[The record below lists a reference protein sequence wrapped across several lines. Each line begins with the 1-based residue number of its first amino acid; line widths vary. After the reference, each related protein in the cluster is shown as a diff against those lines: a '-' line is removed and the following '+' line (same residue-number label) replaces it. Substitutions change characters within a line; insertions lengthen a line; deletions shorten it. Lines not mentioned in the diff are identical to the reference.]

1 MYKEL
6 IGKTA
11 AITGGAKGIGLST
24 AEIFV
29 REEANVL
36 IMDMDEAAGK
46 LAEKNLGEKAL
57 FVKTDVTKA
66 DQIQAA
72 LSKAVE
78 RFGGVNHLV
87 NNAGIIHY
95 ANAVTCTEEDWD
107 RVMNVNLKSYWL
119 AAKYAL
125 PLMKEGGGGVVI
137 NVGSA
142 QSFLSSPNNIHY
154 TVAKSA
160 ILGLTRGIAVEFAP
174 SIRCLSI
181 CPGTVDTPMARN
193 AWAEAA
199 DPEAIHQESINMHV
213 LKRIAQPEEVG
224 EMIVFCCSNRCG
236 FMTGQHIR
244 VDGGLGITIPGSVTE
259 DDV

>member
-6 IGKTA
+6 TGKTA

-29 REEANVL
+29 REGANVL
-36 IMDMDEAAGK
+36 IMDMDVDAGK
-46 LAEKNLGEKAL
+46 LAERNLGKKVL
-57 FVKTDVTKA
+57 FVKTDVTKS
-66 DQIQAA
+66 DQIEDA
-72 LSKAVE
+72 LKQAVE

-107 RVMNVNLKSYWL
+107 RVMSVNLKSYWL

-125 PLMKEGGGGVVI
+125 PLMQKNGGGVVI

-174 SIRCLSI
+174 KVRCLSI

-193 AWAEAA
+193 AWAEAD

-213 LKRIAQPEEVG
+213 LKRIAQPEEIG
-224 EMIVFCCSNRCG
+224 EMIVFCCSDRCS

-259 DDV
+259 DDL